1 MKKTFT
7 FCITKIAMVFAV
19 AILMTNMVNAQGL
32 VINEIDYD
40 QPGLDKAEY
49 IELYNAGPNPVNLA
63 DYKLILFNGSTSS
76 TGNSPYDSIQLPS
89 QTLNVGAFY
98 VICQPDSAT
107 GAPAVPNCNLTFS
120 SYKAGGNIQNGA
132 SATATTP
139 SPDAVYIKDVQQ
151 GNIIDVVSYEGDCL
165 APYLESAGVPSGN
178 SDTIVA
184 DSVLARFYSIGRFPD
199 GTDSNNNS
207 VDFNR
212 MCSTP
217 GAANVANANG
227 CVTAIAEVKSTMN
240 ILMYPNPTRGLLHI
254 DMTKDYFKQVK
265 VSVIDILGREVKSA
279 DLGDFDAIYS
289 MNLSDLNKGVYIVK
303 IQTATGSMLQR
314 VELSK

>member
-19 AILMTNMVNAQGL
+19 AILMTNMVNAQAL

-40 QPGLDKAEY
+40 QPGVDSAEY
-49 IELYNAGPNPVNLA
+49 VELYNAGPNPVNLA
-63 DYKLILFNGSTSS
+63 DFKLVLFNGSTSG
-76 TGNSPYDSIQLPS
+76 TGNVAYDSIQLPS
-89 QTLNVGAFY
+89 QTLTAGSFF
-98 VICQPDSAT
+98 VICGNS
-107 GAPAVPNCNLTFS
+107 GKVPNCNLTFT
-120 SYKAGGNIQNGA
+120 AATNCLQNAA

-139 SPDAVYIKDVQQ
+139 SPDAVYLKDVQQ
-151 GNIIDVVSYEGDCL
+151 GNIIDVVSYEGDCI
-165 APYLESAGVPSGN
+165 APYFETAGVPAGN

-184 DSVLARFYSIGRFPD
+184 DSIMSRFYSIGRYPD

-227 CVTAIAEVKSTMN
+227 CVTAIAEVKSAMN
-240 ILMYPNPTRGLLHI
+240 ILVYPNPTRGLLHI

-265 VSVIDILGREVKSA
+265 VSVIDILGRELKSA

-303 IQTATGSMLQR
+303 IQTANGTMLQR

>member
-7 FCITKIAMVFAV
+7 FCITKIAMVFAI
-19 AILMTNMVNAQGL
+19 AILMTNMVNAQSL

-40 QPGLDKAEY
+40 QPGIDSAEY
-49 IELYNAGPNPVNLA
+49 VELYNPGPNPVNLA
-63 DYKLILFNGSTSS
+63 DFKLVLFNGSTSG
-76 TGNSPYDSIQLPS
+76 TGNIPYDSIQLPS
-89 QTLNVGAFY
+89 QTLNAGTFF
-98 VICQPDSAT
+98 VICGNS
-107 GAPAVPNCNLTFS
+107 GKVPNCNLTFT
-120 SYKAGGNIQNGA
+120 AATNCIQNAA
-132 SATATTP
+132 SATATSP
-139 SPDAVYIKDVQQ
+139 SPDAIYLQDVQQ
-151 GNIIDVVSYEGDCL
+151 GNIIDVVSYEGDCI
-165 APYLESAGVPSGN
+165 APYFETAGVPAGN

-184 DSVLARFYSIGRFPD
+184 DTIMSRFYSIGRYPD

-227 CVTAIAEVKSTMN
+227 CVTAIAEVKSAMN
-240 ILMYPNPTRGLLHI
+240 ILVYPNPTRGLLHI

-265 VSVIDILGREVKSA
+265 VSVVDLLGREVKSA

-289 MNLSDLNKGVYIVK
+289 LNLADFNKGVYIVK
-303 IQTATGSMLQR
+303 IQTANGTMLQR

>member
-7 FCITKIAMVFAV
+7 FCLSKVARVFAV
-19 AILMTNMVNAQGL
+19 AMLITNMVNAQAL

-40 QPGLDKAEY
+40 QPGTDSAEY
-49 IELYNAGPNPVNLA
+49 VELYNAGPNPVNLA
-63 DYKLILFNGSTSS
+63 DFKLVMFNGSTSG
-76 TGNSPYDSIQLPS
+76 TGNVPYDSIQLPS
-89 QTLNVGAFY
+89 QTLLAGSYF
-98 VICQPDSAT
+98 VICGNS
-107 GAPAVPNCNLTFS
+107 GKVPNCNLSFT
-120 SYKAGGNIQNGA
+120 AATNCIQNAA
-132 SATATTP
+132 SATSTTP
-139 SPDAVYIKDVQQ
+139 SPDAVCLKDVQQ
-151 GNIIDVVSYEGDCL
+151 GNIIDVVSYEGDCI
-165 APYLESAGVPSGN
+165 APYLEVAGVPAGN

-184 DSVLARFYSIGRFPD
+184 DSVLSRFYSIGRFPD

-217 GAANVANANG
+217 GAANVANATG

-265 VSVIDILGREVKSA
+265 VSVIDILGREVMTA

-289 MNLSDLNKGVYIVK
+289 MNLTELNKGVYIVK

>member
-1 MKKTFT
+1 
-7 FCITKIAMVFAV
+7 
-19 AILMTNMVNAQGL
+19 MTNMVNAQSL

-40 QPGLDKAEY
+40 QPGVDSAEY
-49 IELYNAGPNPVNLA
+49 VELYNAGPNPVNLA
-63 DYKLILFNGSTSS
+63 DFKLVLFNGTTSAS
-76 TGNSPYDSIQLPS
+76 GNVAYDSIQLPS
-89 QTLNVGAFY
+89 QTLTAGSFF
-98 VICQPDSAT
+98 VICGNS
-107 GAPAVPNCNLTFS
+107 GKVPNCNATFS
-120 SYKAGGNIQNGA
+120 AASNCIQNAA
-132 SATATTP
+132 SATSTTP
-139 SPDAVYIKDVQQ
+139 SPDAVYLKDVQQ
-151 GNIIDVVSYEGDCL
+151 GNIIDVVSYEGNCI
-165 APYLESAGVPSGN
+165 APYFETAGVPSGN

-199 GTDSNNNS
+199 GTDSDNNS

-227 CVTAIAEVKSTMN
+227 CVTAIAEVKSAMN
-240 ILMYPNPTRGLLHI
+240 ILVYPNPTRGLLHI

-265 VSVIDILGREVKSA
+265 VSVIDILGREVMAA

-289 MNLSDLNKGVYIVK
+289 MNLTDLNKGVYIVK

>member
-19 AILMTNMVNAQGL
+19 AILMTNMVNAQAL

-40 QPGLDKAEY
+40 QPGVDSAEY
-49 IELYNAGPNPVNLA
+49 VELYNAGPNPVNLA
-63 DYKLILFNGSTSS
+63 DFKLVLFNGSTSG
-76 TGNSPYDSIQLPS
+76 TGNVAYDSIQLPS
-89 QTLNVGAFY
+89 QTLTAGSFF
-98 VICQPDSAT
+98 VICGNS
-107 GAPAVPNCNLTFS
+107 GKVPNCNLTFT
-120 SYKAGGNIQNGA
+120 AATNCLQNAA

-139 SPDAVYIKDVQQ
+139 SPDAVYLKDVQQ
-151 GNIIDVVSYEGDCL
+151 GNIIDVVSYEGDCI
-165 APYLESAGVPSGN
+165 APYFETAGVPAGN

-184 DSVLARFYSIGRFPD
+184 DSIMSRFYSIGRYPD

-227 CVTAIAEVKSTMN
+227 CVTAIAEVKSAMN
-240 ILMYPNPTRGLLHI
+240 ILVYPNPTRGLLHI

-265 VSVIDILGREVKSA
+265 ISVIDLLGREVKSA

-289 MNLSDLNKGVYIVK
+289 LNLSDLNKGVYIVK
-303 IQTATGSMLQR
+303 IQTANGTMLQR

>member
-19 AILMTNMVNAQGL
+19 AILMTNMVNAQSL

-40 QPGLDKAEY
+40 QPGVDSAEY
-49 IELYNAGPNPVNLA
+49 VELYNAGPNPVNLA
-63 DYKLILFNGSTSS
+63 DFKLVMFNGSTS
-76 TGNSPYDSIQLPS
+76 GNVPYDSIQLPS
-89 QTLNVGAFY
+89 QTLLAGSYF
-98 VICQPDSAT
+98 VICGNS
-107 GAPAVPNCNLTFS
+107 GKVPNCNLTFT
-120 SYKAGGNIQNGA
+120 AATNCIQNAA

-139 SPDAVYIKDVQQ
+139 SPDAVYLQDVQQ
-151 GNIIDVVSYEGDCL
+151 GNIIDVVSYEGDCI
-165 APYLESAGVPSGN
+165 APYFETAGVPSGN

-227 CVTAIAEVKSTMN
+227 CVTAIAEVKSAMN
-240 ILMYPNPTRGLLHI
+240 ILVYPNPTRGLLHI
-254 DMTKDYFKQVK
+254 DMTKDYFKQVT
-265 VSVIDILGREVKSA
+265 VSVIDILGREVMTA

-289 MNLSDLNKGVYIVK
+289 MNLTELNKGVYIVK

>member
-19 AILMTNMVNAQGL
+19 AILMTNMVNAQSL

-40 QPGLDKAEY
+40 QPGVDSAEY
-49 IELYNAGPNPVNLA
+49 VELYNVGPNPVNLA
-63 DYKLILFNGSTSS
+63 DFKLVMFNGNTSG
-76 TGNSPYDSIQLPS
+76 TGNVAYDSIQLPS
-89 QTLNVGAFY
+89 QTLLAGSYF
-98 VICQPDSAT
+98 VICGNS
-107 GAPAVPNCNLTFS
+107 GKVPNCNATFS
-120 SYKAGGNIQNGA
+120 AASNCIQNAA
-132 SATATTP
+132 SATSTTP
-139 SPDAVYIKDVQQ
+139 SPDAVCLKDVQQ
-151 GNIIDVVSYEGDCL
+151 GNIIDVVSYEGDCI
-165 APYLESAGVPSGN
+165 APYFETAGVPPGN

-199 GTDSNNNS
+199 GTDSDNNS

-217 GAANVANANG
+217 GAANVANATG
-227 CVTAIAEVKSTMN
+227 CVTAIAEVKSEMN
-240 ILMYPNPTRGLLHI
+240 ILVYPNPTRGLLHI

-265 VSVIDILGREVKSA
+265 VSVIDILGREVMTA

-289 MNLSDLNKGVYIVK
+289 MNLTELNKGVYIVK

>member
-19 AILMTNMVNAQGL
+19 AILMTNMVKAQGL

-40 QPGLDKAEY
+40 QPGLDTIGGEFV
-49 IELYNAGPNPVNLA
+49 ELYNSGTNPINLS
-63 DYKLILFNGSTSS
+63 DYKLVLFNGSS
-76 TGNSPYDSIQLPS
+76 TGSAPYDSVQLPS
-89 QTLNVGAFY
+89 QTLGAGSFFL
-98 VICQPDSAT
+98 ICSPHSASGT
-107 GAPAVPNCNLTFS
+107 NPTLQNCNITFTYNS
-120 SYKAGGNIQNGA
+120 SGSIQNGA
-132 SATATTP
+132 GPTATTP
-139 SPDAVYIKDVQQ
+139 SPDAVYLKDVQQ
-151 GNIIDVVSYEGDCL
+151 GNIIDVVSYEGDCV
-165 APYLESAGVPSGN
+165 APYLETAGVPTGN
-178 SDTIVA
+178 SDAGDTTFVGP
-184 DSVLARFYSIGRFPD
+184 VSIGRYPD
-199 GTDSNNNS
+199 GADSNNNS
-207 VDFNR
+207 LDFNR

-217 GAANVANANG
+217 GTANLGNTNG
-227 CVTAIAEVKSTMN
+227 CITTAIAEVKSAMS
-240 ILMYPNPTRGLLHI
+240 ILVYPNPSHDILHI

-265 VSVIDILGREVKSA
+265 VSVIDLLGREVKSV

>member
-19 AILMTNMVNAQGL
+19 AILMTNMVNAQSL

-40 QPGLDKAEY
+40 QPGVDSAEY
-49 IELYNAGPNPVNLA
+49 VELYNVGPNPVNLA
-63 DYKLILFNGSTSS
+63 DFKLVMFNGNTSG
-76 TGNSPYDSIQLPS
+76 TGNVAYDSIQLPS
-89 QTLNVGAFY
+89 QTLLAGSYF
-98 VICQPDSAT
+98 VICGNS
-107 GAPAVPNCNLTFS
+107 GKVPNCNATFS
-120 SYKAGGNIQNGA
+120 AASNCIQNAA
-132 SATATTP
+132 SATSTTP
-139 SPDAVYIKDVQQ
+139 SPDAVCLKDVQQ
-151 GNIIDVVSYEGDCL
+151 GNIIDVVSYEGDCI
-165 APYLESAGVPSGN
+165 APYFETAGVPPGN

-217 GAANVANANG
+217 GAANVANATG
-227 CVTAIAEVKSTMN
+227 CVTAIAEVKSAMN
-240 ILMYPNPTRGLLHI
+240 ILVYPNPTRGLLHI

-265 VSVIDILGREVKSA
+265 VSVIDILGREVMTA

-289 MNLSDLNKGVYIVK
+289 MNLTDLNKGVYIVK

>member
-19 AILMTNMVNAQGL
+19 AILMTNMVNAQSL

-40 QPGLDKAEY
+40 QPGVDSAEY
-49 IELYNAGPNPVNLA
+49 VELYNAGPNPVNLA
-63 DYKLILFNGSTSS
+63 DFKLVMFNGSTS
-76 TGNSPYDSIQLPS
+76 GNVPYDSIQLPS
-89 QTLNVGAFY
+89 QTLLAGSYF
-98 VICQPDSAT
+98 VICGNS
-107 GAPAVPNCNLTFS
+107 GKVPNCNLSFT
-120 SYKAGGNIQNGA
+120 AATNCIQNAA
-132 SATATTP
+132 SATSTTP
-139 SPDAVYIKDVQQ
+139 SPDAVCLKDVQQ
-151 GNIIDVVSYEGDCL
+151 GNIIDVVSYEGDCI
-165 APYLESAGVPSGN
+165 APYFETAGVPPGN

-217 GAANVANANG
+217 GAANVANATG

-265 VSVIDILGREVKSA
+265 VSVIDILGREVMTA

-289 MNLSDLNKGVYIVK
+289 MNLTELNKGVYIVK

>member
-19 AILMTNMVNAQGL
+19 AILMTNMVNAQSL

-40 QPGLDKAEY
+40 QPGVDSAEY
-49 IELYNAGPNPVNLA
+49 VELYNVGPNPVNLA
-63 DYKLILFNGSTSS
+63 DFKLVMFNGNTSG
-76 TGNSPYDSIQLPS
+76 TGNVAYDSIQLPS
-89 QTLNVGAFY
+89 QTLLAGSYF
-98 VICQPDSAT
+98 VICGNS
-107 GAPAVPNCNLTFS
+107 GKVPNCNATFS
-120 SYKAGGNIQNGA
+120 AASNCIQNAA
-132 SATATTP
+132 SATSTTP
-139 SPDAVYIKDVQQ
+139 SPDAVCLKDVQQ
-151 GNIIDVVSYEGDCL
+151 GNIIDVVSYEGDCI
-165 APYLESAGVPSGN
+165 APYFETAGVPPGN

-217 GAANVANANG
+217 GAANVANATG
-227 CVTAIAEVKSTMN
+227 CVTAIAEVKSAMN
-240 ILMYPNPTRGLLHI
+240 ILVYPNPTRGLLHI

-265 VSVIDILGREVKSA
+265 VSVIDILGREVMAA

-289 MNLSDLNKGVYIVK
+289 MNLTDLNKGVYIVK

>member
-7 FCITKIAMVFAV
+7 FCITKIAMVFAI
-19 AILMTNMVNAQGL
+19 AILMTNMVNAQSL

-40 QPGLDKAEY
+40 QPGIDSAEY
-49 IELYNAGPNPVNLA
+49 VELYNPGPNPVNLA
-63 DYKLILFNGSTSS
+63 DFKLVLFNGSTSG
-76 TGNSPYDSIQLPS
+76 TGNIPYDSIQLPS
-89 QTLNVGAFY
+89 QTLNAGTFF
-98 VICQPDSAT
+98 VICGNS
-107 GAPAVPNCNLTFS
+107 GKVPNCNLTFT
-120 SYKAGGNIQNGA
+120 AATNCIQNAA
-132 SATATTP
+132 SATATSP
-139 SPDAVYIKDVQQ
+139 SPDAIYLQDVQQ
-151 GNIIDVVSYEGDCL
+151 GNIIDVVSYEGDCI
-165 APYLESAGVPSGN
+165 APYFETAGVPAGN

-184 DSVLARFYSIGRFPD
+184 DTIMSRFYSIGRYPD

-227 CVTAIAEVKSTMN
+227 CVTAIAEVKSAMN
-240 ILMYPNPTRGLLHI
+240 ILVYPNPTRGLLHI

-265 VSVIDILGREVKSA
+265 VSVVDLLGREVKSA

-289 MNLSDLNKGVYIVK
+289 LNLADLNKGVYIVK
-303 IQTATGSMLQR
+303 IQTANGTMLQR

>member
-40 QPGLDKAEY
+40 QPGLDSAEY
-49 IELYNAGPNPVNLA
+49 VELYNAGPNPVNLA
-63 DYKLILFNGSTSS
+63 DFKLVLFNGSTSG
-76 TGNSPYDSIQLPS
+76 TGNVAYDSIQLPS
-89 QTLNVGAFY
+89 QTLSVGSFF
-98 VICQPDSAT
+98 VICGNS
-107 GAPAVPNCNLTFS
+107 GKVPNCNLTFT
-120 SYKAGGNIQNGA
+120 AATNCIQNAA

-139 SPDAVYIKDVQQ
+139 SPDAVYLQDVQQ
-151 GNIIDVVSYEGDCL
+151 GNIIDVVSYEGDCI
-165 APYLESAGVPSGN
+165 APYFETAGVPAAN
-178 SDTIVA
+178 SDTVVA
-184 DSVLARFYSIGRFPD
+184 DTVMSRFYSIGRYPD

-217 GAANVANANG
+217 GAANVANATG
-227 CVTAIAEVKSTMN
+227 CVTAIAEVKSAMN
-240 ILMYPNPTRGLLHI
+240 ILVYPNPTRGMLHI
-254 DMTKDYFKQVK
+254 DMTKDYFKGVK
-265 VSVIDILGREVKSA
+265 ISVVDILGREVKTA

-303 IQTATGSMLQR
+303 IETATGTMLQR

>member
-19 AILMTNMVNAQGL
+19 AILMTNMVNAQSL
-32 VINEIDYD
+32 IINEIDYD
-40 QPGLDKAEY
+40 QPGVDSAEY
-49 IELYNAGPNPVNLA
+49 VELYNAGPNPVNLA
-63 DYKLILFNGSTSS
+63 DFKLVLFNGTTSAS
-76 TGNSPYDSIQLPS
+76 GNVAYDSIQLPS
-89 QTLNVGAFY
+89 QTLTAGSFF
-98 VICQPDSAT
+98 VICGNS
-107 GAPAVPNCNLTFS
+107 GKVPNCNATFS
-120 SYKAGGNIQNGA
+120 AASNCIQNAA
-132 SATATTP
+132 SATSTTP
-139 SPDAVYIKDVQQ
+139 SPDAVYLKDVQQ
-151 GNIIDVVSYEGDCL
+151 GNIIDVVSYEGNCI
-165 APYLESAGVPSGN
+165 APYFETAGVPSGN

-199 GTDSNNNS
+199 GTDSDNNS

-227 CVTAIAEVKSTMN
+227 CVTAIAEVKSAMN
-240 ILMYPNPTRGLLHI
+240 ILVYPNPTRGLLHI

-265 VSVIDILGREVKSA
+265 VSVIDILGREVMTA

-289 MNLSDLNKGVYIVK
+289 MNLTELNKGVYIVK

>member
-1 MKKTFT
+1 
-7 FCITKIAMVFAV
+7 
-19 AILMTNMVNAQGL
+19 MTNMVNAQSL

-40 QPGLDKAEY
+40 QPGVDSAEY
-49 IELYNAGPNPVNLA
+49 VELYNVGPNPVNLA
-63 DYKLILFNGSTSS
+63 DFKLVMFNGNTSG
-76 TGNSPYDSIQLPS
+76 TGNVAYDSIQLPS
-89 QTLNVGAFY
+89 QTLLAGSYF
-98 VICQPDSAT
+98 VICGNS
-107 GAPAVPNCNLTFS
+107 GKVPNCNATFS
-120 SYKAGGNIQNGA
+120 AASNCIQNAA
-132 SATATTP
+132 SATSTTP
-139 SPDAVYIKDVQQ
+139 SPDAVCLKDVQQ
-151 GNIIDVVSYEGDCL
+151 GNIIDVVSYEGDCI
-165 APYLESAGVPSGN
+165 APYFETAGVPPGN

-199 GTDSNNNS
+199 GTDSDNNS

-227 CVTAIAEVKSTMN
+227 CVTAITEVKSAMN
-240 ILMYPNPTRGLLHI
+240 ILVYPNPTRGLLHI

-265 VSVIDILGREVKSA
+265 VSVIDILGREVKTA

>member
-40 QPGLDKAEY
+40 QPGVDSAEY
-49 IELYNAGPNPVNLA
+49 VELYNVGPNPVNLA
-63 DYKLILFNGSTSS
+63 DFKLVLFNGSTSG
-76 TGNSPYDSIQLPS
+76 TGNVVYDSIQLPS
-89 QTLNVGAFY
+89 QTLTAGSFF
-98 VICQPDSAT
+98 VICGNS
-107 GAPAVPNCNLTFS
+107 GKVPNCNATFS
-120 SYKAGGNIQNGA
+120 AATNCLQNAA

-139 SPDAVYIKDVQQ
+139 SPDAVYLQDVQQ
-151 GNIIDVVSYEGDCL
+151 GNIIDVVSYEGDCI
-165 APYLESAGVPSGN
+165 APYLEVAGVPSGN

-184 DSVLARFYSIGRFPD
+184 DSVLSRFYSIGRFPD

-265 VSVIDILGREVKSA
+265 VSVIDILGREVKTA

>member
-19 AILMTNMVNAQGL
+19 AILMTNMVNAQSL

-40 QPGLDKAEY
+40 QPGVDSAEY
-49 IELYNAGPNPVNLA
+49 VELYNAGPNPVNLA
-63 DYKLILFNGSTSS
+63 DFKLVLFNGTTSAS
-76 TGNSPYDSIQLPS
+76 GNVAYDSIQLPS
-89 QTLNVGAFY
+89 QTLTAGSFF
-98 VICQPDSAT
+98 VICGNS
-107 GAPAVPNCNLTFS
+107 GKVPNCNATFS
-120 SYKAGGNIQNGA
+120 AASNCIQNAA
-132 SATATTP
+132 SATSTTP
-139 SPDAVYIKDVQQ
+139 SPDAVYLKDVQQ
-151 GNIIDVVSYEGDCL
+151 GNIIDVVSYEGNCI
-165 APYLESAGVPSGN
+165 APYFETAGVPSGN

-199 GTDSNNNS
+199 GTDSDNNS

-227 CVTAIAEVKSTMN
+227 CVTAIAEVKSAMN
-240 ILMYPNPTRGLLHI
+240 ILVYPNPTRGLLHI

-265 VSVIDILGREVKSA
+265 VSVIDILGREVMAA

-289 MNLSDLNKGVYIVK
+289 MNLTDLNKGVYIVK

>member
-19 AILMTNMVNAQGL
+19 AILMTNMVNAQGI

-40 QPGLDKAEY
+40 QPGVDSAEY
-49 IELYNAGPNPVNLA
+49 VELYNAGPNPVNLA
-63 DYKLILFNGSTSS
+63 DFRLMLFNGSTSGS
-76 TGNSPYDSIQLPS
+76 TGNKPYDSILLPS
-89 QTLNVGAFY
+89 QTLSVGAFF
-98 VICQPDSAT
+98 VICGNS
-107 GAPAVPNCNLTFS
+107 GKVPNCNLTFT
-120 SYKAGGNIQNGA
+120 AATNCIQNAA

-139 SPDAVYIKDVQQ
+139 SPDAVYLQDIQQ
-151 GNIIDVVSYEGDCL
+151 GNIIDAVSYEGDCL
-165 APYLESAGVPSGN
+165 APYLEIAGVPSGN

-184 DSVLARFYSIGRFPD
+184 DSVLSRFFSIGRFPD

-207 VDFNR
+207 LDFNR

-217 GAANVANANG
+217 GSANVANANG
-227 CVTAIAEVKSTMN
+227 CVTAIAEVKSAMS
-240 ILMYPNPTRGLLHI
+240 ILVYPNPSHGVLHI

-265 VSVIDILGREVKSA
+265 VSVIDLLGREVKSV

>member
-40 QPGLDKAEY
+40 QPGLDSAEY
-49 IELYNAGPNPVNLA
+49 VELYNAGPNPVNLA
-63 DYKLILFNGSTSS
+63 DFKLVLFNGSTSG
-76 TGNSPYDSIQLPS
+76 TGNVPYDSVQLPS
-89 QTLNVGAFY
+89 QTLNVGSYF
-98 VICQPDSAT
+98 VICGNS
-107 GAPAVPNCNLTFS
+107 GKVPNCNLTFVAAS
-120 SYKAGGNIQNGA
+120 NAIQNAA

-139 SPDAVYIKDVQQ
+139 SPDAVYIQDVQQ
-151 GNIIDVVSYEGDCL
+151 GNIIDVVSYEGDCI
-165 APYLESAGVPSGN
+165 APYFETAGVPAAN
-178 SDTIVA
+178 SDTVVA
-184 DSVLARFYSIGRFPD
+184 DTIMSRFYSIGRYPD

-217 GAANVANANG
+217 GAANVANATG
-227 CVTAIAEVKSTMN
+227 CVTAIAEVKSAMN
-240 ILMYPNPTRGLLHI
+240 ILVYPNPTRGLLHI

-265 VSVIDILGREVKSA
+265 VSVIDILGREVKTA

-303 IQTATGSMLQR
+303 IETATGSMLQR

>member
-40 QPGLDKAEY
+40 QPGVDSAEY
-49 IELYNAGPNPVNLA
+49 VELYNVGPNPVNLA
-63 DYKLILFNGSTSS
+63 DFKLVLFNGNPSG
-76 TGNSPYDSIQLPS
+76 TGNVAYDSIQLPS
-89 QTLNVGAFY
+89 QTLTAGSFF
-98 VICQPDSAT
+98 VICGNS
-107 GAPAVPNCNLTFS
+107 GKVPNCNATFS
-120 SYKAGGNIQNGA
+120 AATNCLQNAA

-139 SPDAVYIKDVQQ
+139 SPDAVYLQDVQQ
-151 GNIIDVVSYEGDCL
+151 GNIIDVVSYEGDCI
-165 APYLESAGVPSGN
+165 APYLEVAGVPSGN

-184 DSVLARFYSIGRFPD
+184 DSVLSRFYSIGRFPD

-265 VSVIDILGREVKSA
+265 VSVIDILGREVKTA

>member
-7 FCITKIAMVFAV
+7 FCITKIALVFAV
-19 AILMTNMVNAQGL
+19 AILMTNMVNAQAL

-40 QPGLDKAEY
+40 QPGVDSAEY
-49 IELYNAGPNPVNLA
+49 VELYNAGPNPVNLA
-63 DYKLILFNGSTSS
+63 DFKLVLFNGSTSG
-76 TGNSPYDSIQLPS
+76 TGNVAYDSIQLPS
-89 QTLNVGAFY
+89 QTLTAGSFF
-98 VICQPDSAT
+98 VICGNS
-107 GAPAVPNCNLTFS
+107 GKVPNCNLTFT
-120 SYKAGGNIQNGA
+120 AATNCLQNAA

-139 SPDAVYIKDVQQ
+139 SPDAVYLKDVQQ
-151 GNIIDVVSYEGDCL
+151 GNIIDVVSYEGDCI
-165 APYLESAGVPSGN
+165 APYFETAGVPAGN

-184 DSVLARFYSIGRFPD
+184 DSIMSRFYSIGRYPD

-227 CVTAIAEVKSTMN
+227 CVTAIAEVKSAMN
-240 ILMYPNPTRGLLHI
+240 ILVYPNPTRGLLHI

-265 VSVIDILGREVKSA
+265 VSVVDLLGREVKSA

-289 MNLSDLNKGVYIVK
+289 LNLSDLNKGVYIVK
-303 IQTATGSMLQR
+303 IQTANGTMLQR

>member
-40 QPGLDKAEY
+40 QPGIDSAEY
-49 IELYNAGPNPVNLA
+49 VELYNVGPNPVNLA
-63 DYKLILFNGSTSS
+63 DFKLVLFNGSTSGT
-76 TGNSPYDSIQLPS
+76 TGNKPYDSIALPA
-89 QTLNVGAFY
+89 QTLNAGAFF
-98 VICQPDSAT
+98 VICSSS
-107 GAPAVPNCNLTFS
+107 GKVPNCNLSLIPATN
-120 SYKAGGNIQNGA
+120 AIQNA
-132 SATATTP
+132 APATATTP
-139 SPDAVYIKDVQQ
+139 SPDAVYLQDIQQ

-165 APYLESAGVPSGN
+165 APYLEVAGVPSGN
-178 SDTIVA
+178 SDTLVA
-184 DSVLARFYSIGRFPD
+184 DSVLSRFFSIGRYPD

-227 CVTAIAEVKSTMN
+227 CVTEIAEVKSTMN

>member
-19 AILMTNMVNAQGL
+19 AILMTNMVNAQSL

-40 QPGLDKAEY
+40 QPGVDSAEY
-49 IELYNAGPNPVNLA
+49 VELYNAGPNPVNLA
-63 DYKLILFNGSTSS
+63 DFKLVLFNGTTSAS
-76 TGNSPYDSIQLPS
+76 GNVAYDSIQLPS
-89 QTLNVGAFY
+89 QTLTAGSFF
-98 VICQPDSAT
+98 VICGNS
-107 GAPAVPNCNLTFS
+107 GKVPNCNATFS
-120 SYKAGGNIQNGA
+120 AASNCIQNAA
-132 SATATTP
+132 SATSTTP
-139 SPDAVYIKDVQQ
+139 SPDAVYLKDVQQ
-151 GNIIDVVSYEGDCL
+151 GNIIDVVSYEGNCI
-165 APYLESAGVPSGN
+165 APYFETAGVPSGN

-199 GTDSNNNS
+199 GTDSDNNS

-227 CVTAIAEVKSTMN
+227 CVTAIAEVKSAMN
-240 ILMYPNPTRGLLHI
+240 ILVYPNPTRGLLHI

-265 VSVIDILGREVKSA
+265 VSVIDILGREVMTA

-289 MNLSDLNKGVYIVK
+289 MNLTELNKGVYIVK

>member
-7 FCITKIAMVFAV
+7 FCLSKVARVFAV
-19 AILMTNMVNAQGL
+19 AMLITNMVNAQAL

-40 QPGLDKAEY
+40 QPGTDSAEY
-49 IELYNAGPNPVNLA
+49 VELYNAGPNPVNLA
-63 DYKLILFNGSTSS
+63 DFKLVMFNGSTSG
-76 TGNSPYDSIQLPS
+76 TGNVPYDSIQLPS
-89 QTLNVGAFY
+89 QTLLVGSYF
-98 VICQPDSAT
+98 VICGNS
-107 GAPAVPNCNLTFS
+107 GKVPNCNLSFAAAT
-120 SYKAGGNIQNGA
+120 NCIQNAA
-132 SATATTP
+132 SATSTTP
-139 SPDAVYIKDVQQ
+139 SPDAVCLKDVQQ
-151 GNIIDVVSYEGDCL
+151 GNIIDVVSYEGDCI
-165 APYLESAGVPSGN
+165 APYLEVAGVPSGN

-184 DSVLARFYSIGRFPD
+184 DSVLSRFYSIGRFPD

>member
-1 MKKTFT
+1 M
-7 FCITKIAMVFAV
+7 
-19 AILMTNMVNAQGL
+19 
-32 VINEIDYD
+32 
-40 QPGLDKAEY
+40 
-49 IELYNAGPNPVNLA
+49 
-63 DYKLILFNGSTSS
+63 FNGSTSG
-76 TGNSPYDSIQLPS
+76 TGNVPYDSIQLPS
-89 QTLNVGAFY
+89 QTLLAGSYF
-98 VICQPDSAT
+98 VICGNS
-107 GAPAVPNCNLTFS
+107 GKVPNCNLSFT
-120 SYKAGGNIQNGA
+120 AATNCIQNAA
-132 SATATTP
+132 SATSTTP
-139 SPDAVYIKDVQQ
+139 SPDAVCLKDVQQ
-151 GNIIDVVSYEGDCL
+151 GNIIDVVSYEGDCI
-165 APYLESAGVPSGN
+165 APYLEVAGVPSGN

-217 GAANVANANG
+217 GAANVANATG

-265 VSVIDILGREVKSA
+265 VSVIDILGREVMTA

-289 MNLSDLNKGVYIVK
+289 MNLTELYKGVYIVK

>member
-19 AILMTNMVNAQGL
+19 AILMTNMVNAQAL

-40 QPGLDKAEY
+40 QPGVDSAEY
-49 IELYNAGPNPVNLA
+49 VELYNAGPNPVNLA
-63 DYKLILFNGSTSS
+63 DFKLVLFNGSTSG
-76 TGNSPYDSIQLPS
+76 TGNVAYDSIQLPS
-89 QTLNVGAFY
+89 QTLTAGSFF
-98 VICQPDSAT
+98 VICGNS
-107 GAPAVPNCNLTFS
+107 GKVPNCNLTFT
-120 SYKAGGNIQNGA
+120 AATNCIQNAA

-139 SPDAVYIKDVQQ
+139 SPDAVYLKDVQQ
-151 GNIIDVVSYEGDCL
+151 GNIIDVVSYEGDCI
-165 APYLESAGVPSGN
+165 APYFETAGVPAGN

-184 DSVLARFYSIGRFPD
+184 DSIMSRFYSIGRYPD

-227 CVTAIAEVKSTMN
+227 CVTAIAEVKSAMN
-240 ILMYPNPTRGLLHI
+240 ILVYPNPTRGLLHI

-265 VSVIDILGREVKSA
+265 VSVVDLLGREVKSA

-289 MNLSDLNKGVYIVK
+289 LNLSDLNKGVYIVK
-303 IQTATGSMLQR
+303 IQTANGTMLQR

>member
-19 AILMTNMVNAQGL
+19 AILMTNMVNAQAL

-40 QPGLDKAEY
+40 QPGVDSAEY
-49 IELYNAGPNPVNLA
+49 VELYNAGPNPVNLA
-63 DYKLILFNGSTSS
+63 DFKLVLFNGSTSG
-76 TGNSPYDSIQLPS
+76 TGNVAYDSIQLPS
-89 QTLNVGAFY
+89 QTLTAGSFF
-98 VICQPDSAT
+98 VICGNS
-107 GAPAVPNCNLTFS
+107 GKVPNCNLTFT
-120 SYKAGGNIQNGA
+120 AATNCLQNAA

-139 SPDAVYIKDVQQ
+139 SPDAVYLKDVQQ
-151 GNIIDVVSYEGDCL
+151 GNIIDVVSYEGDCI
-165 APYLESAGVPSGN
+165 APYFETAGVPAGN

-184 DSVLARFYSIGRFPD
+184 DSIMSRFYSIGRYPD

-227 CVTAIAEVKSTMN
+227 CVTAIAEVKSAMN
-240 ILMYPNPTRGLLHI
+240 ILVYPNPTRGLLHI

-265 VSVIDILGREVKSA
+265 VSVVDLLGREVKSA

-289 MNLSDLNKGVYIVK
+289 LNLSDLNKGVYIVK
-303 IQTATGSMLQR
+303 IQTANGTMLQR

>member
-19 AILMTNMVNAQGL
+19 AILMTNMVNAQSL

-40 QPGLDKAEY
+40 QPGVDSAEY
-49 IELYNAGPNPVNLA
+49 VELYNAGPNPVNLA
-63 DYKLILFNGSTSS
+63 DFKLVMFNGSTS
-76 TGNSPYDSIQLPS
+76 GNVPYDSIQLPS
-89 QTLNVGAFY
+89 QTLLAGSYF
-98 VICQPDSAT
+98 VICGNS
-107 GAPAVPNCNLTFS
+107 GKVPNCNATFS
-120 SYKAGGNIQNGA
+120 AASNCIQNAA
-132 SATATTP
+132 SATSTTP
-139 SPDAVYIKDVQQ
+139 SPDAVYLKDVQQ
-151 GNIIDVVSYEGDCL
+151 GNIIDVVSYEGNCI
-165 APYLESAGVPSGN
+165 APYFETAGVPSGN

-199 GTDSNNNS
+199 GTDSDNNS

-227 CVTAIAEVKSTMN
+227 CVTAIAEVKSAMN
-240 ILMYPNPTRGLLHI
+240 ILVYPNPTRGLLHI

-265 VSVIDILGREVKSA
+265 VSVIDILGREVMTA

-289 MNLSDLNKGVYIVK
+289 MNLTELNKGVYIVK

>member
-7 FCITKIAMVFAV
+7 FCITKIAMVFAI
-19 AILMTNMVNAQGL
+19 AILMTNMVNAQSL

-40 QPGLDKAEY
+40 QPGIDSAEY
-49 IELYNAGPNPVNLA
+49 VELYNPGPNPVNLA
-63 DYKLILFNGSTSS
+63 DFKLVLFNGSTSG
-76 TGNSPYDSIQLPS
+76 TGNIPYDSIQLPS
-89 QTLNVGAFY
+89 QTLNAGTFF
-98 VICQPDSAT
+98 VICGNS
-107 GAPAVPNCNLTFS
+107 GKVPNCNLTFT
-120 SYKAGGNIQNGA
+120 AATNCIQNAA
-132 SATATTP
+132 SATATSP
-139 SPDAVYIKDVQQ
+139 SPDAIYLQDVQQ
-151 GNIIDVVSYEGDCL
+151 GNIIDVVSYEGDCI
-165 APYLESAGVPSGN
+165 APYFETAGVPAGN

-184 DSVLARFYSIGRFPD
+184 DSIMSRFYSIGRYPD

-227 CVTAIAEVKSTMN
+227 CVTAIAEVKSAMN
-240 ILMYPNPTRGLLHI
+240 ILVYPNPTRGLLHI

-265 VSVIDILGREVKSA
+265 VSVVDLLGREVKSA

-289 MNLSDLNKGVYIVK
+289 LNLADFNKGVYIVK
-303 IQTATGSMLQR
+303 IQTANGTMLQR

>member
-19 AILMTNMVNAQGL
+19 AILMTNMVNAQSL

-40 QPGLDKAEY
+40 QPGVDSAEY
-49 IELYNAGPNPVNLA
+49 VELYNVGPNPVNLA
-63 DYKLILFNGSTSS
+63 DFKLVMFNGNTSG
-76 TGNSPYDSIQLPS
+76 TGNVAYDSIQLPS
-89 QTLNVGAFY
+89 QTLLAGSYF
-98 VICQPDSAT
+98 VICGNS
-107 GAPAVPNCNLTFS
+107 GKVPNCNATFS
-120 SYKAGGNIQNGA
+120 AASNCIQNAA
-132 SATATTP
+132 SATSTTP
-139 SPDAVYIKDVQQ
+139 SPDAVCLKDVQQ
-151 GNIIDVVSYEGDCL
+151 GNIIDVVSYEGDCI
-165 APYLESAGVPSGN
+165 APYFEIAGVPPGN

-217 GAANVANANG
+217 GAANVANATG
-227 CVTAIAEVKSTMN
+227 CVTAIAEVKSAMN
-240 ILMYPNPTRGLLHI
+240 ILVYPNPTRGLLHI

-265 VSVIDILGREVKSA
+265 VSVIDILGREVMAA

-289 MNLSDLNKGVYIVK
+289 MNLTDLNKGVYIVK